1 MNKEFSLTPTE
12 REQLSIFD
20 LDSKYSV
27 LKLQSALWDI
37 KPKDQHKS
45 VFVDIYMDTYDY
57 EGCEFDIVADDT
69 NYKLIIYTNE

>member
-1 MNKEFSLTPTE
+1 MNKEFSLTPIE

-20 LDSKYSV
+20 LDSKYPV
-27 LKLQSALWDI
+27 LRLQSALWNI

-45 VFVDIYMDTYDY
+45 IFVDIYMDTYDY
-57 EGCEFDIVADDT
+57 EGYEFEIVADDT